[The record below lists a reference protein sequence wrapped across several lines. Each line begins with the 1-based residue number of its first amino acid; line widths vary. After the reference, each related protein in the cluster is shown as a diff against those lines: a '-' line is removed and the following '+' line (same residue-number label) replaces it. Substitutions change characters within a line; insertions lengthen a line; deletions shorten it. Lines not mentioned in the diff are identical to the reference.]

1 MILYFVI
8 KIFQKFN
15 ACVKKVLFE
24 AFFWFSVCLTNLIS
38 FNKKMRNFDGK
49 VKNQVLIKTQIYHE
63 TLPIHIEVGK
73 DISKKPKSDF
83 LNRGN
88 IY

>member
-1 MILYFVI
+1 
-8 KIFQKFN
+8 
-15 ACVKKVLFE
+15 
-24 AFFWFSVCLTNLIS
+24 
-38 FNKKMRNFDGK
+38 MRNFDGK
-49 VKNQVLIKTQIYHE
+49 VKNQVLVKTQIYHE